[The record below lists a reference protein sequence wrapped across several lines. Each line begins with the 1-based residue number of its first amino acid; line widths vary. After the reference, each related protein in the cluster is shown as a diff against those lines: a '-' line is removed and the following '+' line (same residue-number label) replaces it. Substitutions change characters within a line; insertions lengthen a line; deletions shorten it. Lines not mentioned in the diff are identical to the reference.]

1 MDKKIKLLVVDDS
14 AFMRKAMEMM
24 LADVSD
30 IEIVG
35 TAKNGAEC
43 IEQIKLLNPDVV
55 TLDIEMPVMDGLTA
69 LKIIMKETPLPV
81 IMLSSLTTDG
91 AEATMEALSI
101 GAVDFIPK
109 QMSFVSLEIVKIKDD
124 LVEKI
129 RYFAANKIILLRK
142 IFNNKPSS
150 RFVSTIIDKADT
162 VVLIKDEIVKS
173 SQQFPDEKPL
183 RIRNGTEIV
192 VMGSSTGGPAALQK
206 VIPFLPAN
214 FPLPVLLVQHMPP
227 AFTKSLADRLNSLSK
242 VTVTEAVDGDI
253 LKPGCVYISPG
264 NKHMVIKSKGTLML
278 TDNPV
283 GTLHKPSVDV
293 MMNSVCEVYGKNV
306 LAVIMTGMGQDGT
319 VALEK
324 LAKAGAYIIGQDEE
338 SCVVYGMPKRPNEN
352 GFSKVIVPI
361 EKITDEIVRGI

>member
-24 LADVSD
+24 LADVPD

-69 LKIIMKETPLPV
+69 LRIIMKETPLPV

-91 AEATMEALSI
+91 AEATMEALNI

-109 QMSFVSLEIVKIKDD
+109 QMSFVSLEIIKIKDD

-129 RYFAANKIILLRK
+129 RYFAANKMALLRK
-142 IFNNKPSS
+142 IFNNKPLV
-150 RFVSTIIDKADT
+150 RPTAPVADKT
-162 VVLIKDEIVKS
+162 EKNVLPTKEVVKPQQNQDER
-173 SQQFPDEKPL
+173 PL

-192 VMGSSTGGPAALQK
+192 VIGSSTGGPAALQK
-206 VIPFLPAN
+206 VIPLLPAN

-227 AFTKSLADRLNSLSK
+227 AFTKSLADRLNSLSM
-242 VTVTEAVDGDI
+242 VTVSEAVDGDV

-264 NKHMVIKSKGTLML
+264 NKHMVVKTKGKITLSD
-278 TDNPV
+278 TPA

-293 MMNSVCEVYGKNV
+293 MMNSVFEVYGKNV

-319 VALEK
+319 IALEK
-324 LAKAGAYIIGQDEE
+324 LAKAGAYVIGQDEE

-352 GFSKVIVPI
+352 GFSKVIAPVD
-361 EKITDEIVRGI
+361 KITDEIVRGI